1 LLAVLRGGPDDV
13 ADMLADLMLR
23 REGPGFAADL
33 PLGLC
38 SVDASLA
45 MEATDAI
52 LALFGTFPMDARF
65 LRAMVMPTDNA
76 GQTVTIKN
84 KAGQPNKKRGQHRL
98 LVDQVITAHESI

>member
-1 LLAVLRGGPDDV
+1 
-13 ADMLADLMLR
+13 
-23 REGPGFAADL
+23 
-33 PLGLC
+33 
-38 SVDASLA
+38 
-45 MEATDAI
+45 
-52 LALFGTFPMDARF
+52 MDACF